1 MLIHQTDYFLVKR
14 KWTASGNCSLKSQA
28 GPMVWQNESELIV
41 PYLIGIMHLSH
52 DHE

>member
-1 MLIHQTDYFLVKR
+1 MDNLWKLQPEV
-14 KWTASGNCSLKSQA
+14 SGLA
-28 GPMVWQNESELIV
+28 DGLANESELIV